1 MTDLYIYDNKIESIF
16 QLLGEKENDI
26 SYSVGYAFCNCDF
39 FLRNFL
45 ERLNIKHFK
54 TDKVKIRLQQ
64 HQKEKG
70 FTDFEIICENEF
82 HIIIEAKKGWV
93 FPEKEQLSKYTK
105 RKWLAQIRK
114 IVVFNES
121 TPAFIETN
129 FRKNHIE
136 TIPIEVISWNEIR
149 NIALSSKIIGR
160 NTENKILEQLNIYL
174 NKISSMQSIDSNK
187 VYVVSLG
194 KDKVPESDITW
205 KDIVLK
211 YSKYYHPVGGN
222 KGGWPV
228 EPPNYIAFRYDGKLQ
243 SIHHIDKYEVITD
256 LSKYF
261 EIPKDDGIRRYL
273 YHLGPAIKPARE
285 VKTGN
290 GIIRNIRVWAALDLL
305 LTSQTIEEAR
315 DKTKERESRINK

>member
-1 MTDLYIYDNKIESIF
+1 
-16 QLLGEKENDI
+16 
-26 SYSVGYAFCNCDF
+26 
-39 FLRNFL
+39 
-45 ERLNIKHFK
+45 
-54 TDKVKIRLQQ
+54 
-64 HQKEKG
+64 
-70 FTDFEIICENEF
+70 
-82 HIIIEAKKGWV
+82 
-93 FPEKEQLSKYTK
+93 
-105 RKWLAQIRK
+105 
-114 IVVFNES
+114 
-121 TPAFIETN
+121 
-129 FRKNHIE
+129 
-136 TIPIEVISWNEIR
+136 
-149 NIALSSKIIGR
+149 
-160 NTENKILEQLNIYL
+160 
-174 NKISSMQSIDSNK
+174 MQSIDSNK